1 MVFSGIGDSA
11 ASYFGS
17 KFGKTKFTNSEKTF
31 EGTAASIVAQ
41 VIFIVFLDFFF
52 IVNVVSVGVVFAVTI
67 CSVVEAMTSQ
77 VDNIVLPF
85 LMFIILSIA
94 T

>member
-1 MVFSGIGDSA
+1 MFALIEIVIEWLMC
-11 ASYFGS
+11 SY
-17 KFGKTKFTNSEKTF
+17 
-31 EGTAASIVAQ
+31 
-41 VIFIVFLDFFF
+41 IVFLDFFF